1 MNNKAITLIGK
12 ISVFDAGHKGTAF
25 RDSNGDHHAEFYK
38 ASVGVVAGN
47 TVYARD
53 KEFPAIDEES
63 AKALGLKDG
72 EFYSFRWNVKAEDA
86 ETIANQPMGTIFKVI
101 VTAKMTRNAAGAEVV
116 DRYENNFDVK
126 LRDLDIIKEGSVE
139 RKKYIKFLVIE
150 NEDGED
156 GEDGEDAET
165 AEAAE
170 QDE

>member
-1 MNNKAITLIGK
+1 MNKAITLIGK

-38 ASVGVVAGN
+38 ASIGVVAGN
-47 TVYARD
+47 TVFAHD

-72 EFYSFRWNVKAEDA
+72 EFYSFRWNINAEDA
-86 ETIANQPMGTIFKVI
+86 ETVANQPMGTIFKVI
-101 VTAKMTRNAAGAEVV
+101 VTTKMTKNAAGVEVV
-116 DRYENNFDVK
+116 DRYENNFNVRF
-126 LRDLDIIKEGSVE
+126 RDLDILKEGNVE

-156 GEDGEDAET
+156 T
-165 AEAAE
+165 EAAE
-170 QDE
+170 

>member
-1 MNNKAITLIGK
+1 MNKAITLIGK

-38 ASVGVVAGN
+38 ASVGVVAGS
-47 TVYARD
+47 TVFAHD

-72 EFYSFRWNVKAEDA
+72 EFYSFRWNINAEDA
-86 ETIANQPMGTIFKVI
+86 ETVANQPMGTIFKVI
-101 VTAKMTRNAAGAEVV
+101 VTAKMTKNAAGVEVI

-126 LRDLDIIKEGSVE
+126 LRDLDVLKVGNVE

-156 GEDGEDAET
+156 AET
-165 AEAAE
+165 AE
-170 QDE
+170 

>member
-38 ASVGVVAGN
+38 ASVGVVADN
-47 TVYARD
+47 TVYANG

-72 EFYSFRWNVKAEDA
+72 EFYSFRWNVNAEDA

-101 VTAKMTRNAAGAEVV
+101 VTTKTTSNAAGAEVV
-116 DRYENNFDVK
+116 ARYENNFDVK
-126 LRDLDIIKEGSVE
+126 LRDLDVLKVGSVE

-156 GEDGEDAET
+156 AET
-165 AEAAE
+165 AEEAGQPE
-170 QDE
+170 

>member
-72 EFYSFRWNVKAEDA
+72 EFYSFRWNIQADDA
-86 ETIANQPMGTIFKVI
+86 ETIANQPMGTVFKVL
-101 VTAKMTRNAAGAEVV
+101 VTAKTTRNAAGAEVV

-156 GEDGEDAET
+156 AET

>member
-1 MNNKAITLIGK
+1 MNKAITLIGK

-47 TVYARD
+47 TVFAHD

-72 EFYSFRWNVKAEDA
+72 EFYSFRWNVNAEDA
-86 ETIANQPMGTIFKVI
+86 ETIANQPMGTIFKVV
-101 VTAKMTRNAAGAEVV
+101 VTTKMTKNAAGVEVI
-116 DRYENNFDVK
+116 DRYENNFDVRM
-126 LRDLDIIKEGSVE
+126 RDLDILKEGNVE

-156 GEDGEDAET
+156 AET
-165 AEAAE
+165 AE
-170 QDE
+170 

>member
-1 MNNKAITLIGK
+1 MNKAITLIGK

-38 ASVGVVAGN
+38 ASIGVVAGN
-47 TVYARD
+47 TVFAHD

-72 EFYSFRWNVKAEDA
+72 EFYAFRWNINVEDA

-101 VTAKMTRNAAGAEVV
+101 VTAKMTKNAAGVEVI

-126 LRDLDIIKEGSVE
+126 MRDIDVLKVGNVE

-156 GEDGEDAET
+156 AET
-165 AEAAE
+165 AE
-170 QDE
+170 

>member
-12 ISVFDAGHKGTAF
+12 VSVFDAGHKGTAF

-38 ASVGVVAGN
+38 ASVGVVAGD

-53 KEFPAIDEES
+53 KEFPAVDEES

-72 EFYSFRWNVKAEDA
+72 EFYSFRWNVSAEDA

-101 VTAKMTRNAAGAEVV
+101 VTTKMTRNAAGAEVV
-116 DRYENNFDVK
+116 ARYENNFDVR
-126 LRDLDIIKEGSVE
+126 LRDIYVLKEGGVE
-139 RKKYIKFLVIE
+139 RKKHIKFLVIE
-150 NEDGED
+150 NEDG
-156 GEDGEDAET
+156 GDADT

-170 QDE
+170 QAE

>member
-38 ASVGVVAGN
+38 ASVGVVADN
-47 TVYARD
+47 TVYANG

-72 EFYSFRWNVKAEDA
+72 EFYSFRWNVNAEDA

-101 VTAKMTRNAAGAEVV
+101 VTTKMTRNAAGAEVV
-116 DRYENNFDVK
+116 ARYENNFDVK
-126 LRDLDIIKEGSVE
+126 LRDLDVLKVGSVE

-156 GEDGEDAET
+156 AET
-165 AEAAE
+165 AEEAGQPE
-170 QDE
+170 

>member
-1 MNNKAITLIGK
+1 MNKAITLIGK
-12 ISVFDAGHKGTAF
+12 INVFDAGHKGTAF

-47 TVYARD
+47 TVFAHD

-72 EFYSFRWNVKAEDA
+72 EFYAFRWNIQADDA

-101 VTAKMTRNAAGAEVV
+101 VTAKMTKNAAGVEVV
-116 DRYENNFDVK
+116 DRYENNFNVRF
-126 LRDLDIIKEGSVE
+126 RDFDILKEGNVE

-150 NEDGED
+150 NENGED
-156 GEDGEDAET
+156 T
-165 AEAAE
+165 EAAE
-170 QDE
+170 

>member
-1 MNNKAITLIGK
+1 MNKAITLIGK

-38 ASVGVVAGN
+38 ASVGVVAGS
-47 TVYARD
+47 TVFAHD

-72 EFYSFRWNVKAEDA
+72 EFYSFRWNINAEDA
-86 ETIANQPMGTIFKVI
+86 ETVANQPMGTIFKVI
-101 VTAKMTRNAAGAEVV
+101 VTAKMTKNAAGVEVI
-116 DRYENNFDVK
+116 DRYENNFDVRM
-126 LRDLDIIKEGSVE
+126 RDIDVLKVGNVE

-156 GEDGEDAET
+156 

-170 QDE
+170 

>member
-1 MNNKAITLIGK
+1 MNKASTLIGK
-12 ISVFDAGHKGTAF
+12 LSVFDAGPKGTAF

-47 TVYARD
+47 TVYALD
-53 KEFPAIDEES
+53 KELPAVDEES

-72 EFYSFRWNVKAEDA
+72 EFYSFRWNINAEDA

-101 VTAKMTRNAAGAEVV
+101 VTTKMTKNAAGVEVI

-126 LRDLDIIKEGSVE
+126 LRDLDVLKEGNVE

-156 GEDGEDAET
+156 VET
-165 AEAAE
+165 AE
-170 QDE
+170 

>member
-47 TVYARD
+47 TVFANG

-72 EFYSFRWNVKAEDA
+72 EFYSFRWNVNAEDA

-101 VTAKMTRNAAGAEVV
+101 VTTKMTRNAAGAEVV

-126 LRDLDIIKEGSVE
+126 LRDLDVLKEGSVE
-139 RKKYIKFLVIE
+139 RKKYIKFLIIE
-150 NEDGED
+150 N
-156 GEDGEDAET
+156 EDGEDAET

-170 QDE
+170 QAE

>member
-1 MNNKAITLIGK
+1 MNKAITLIGK

-47 TVYARD
+47 TVFAHD

-72 EFYSFRWNVKAEDA
+72 EFYSFRWNINAEDA

-101 VTAKMTRNAAGAEVV
+101 VTAKMTKNAAGVEVI

-126 LRDLDIIKEGSVE
+126 LRDLDVLKVGNVE

-156 GEDGEDAET
+156 AET
-165 AEAAE
+165 AE
-170 QDE
+170 

>member
-1 MNNKAITLIGK
+1 MNKAITLIGK

-47 TVYARD
+47 TVFAHD

-72 EFYSFRWNVKAEDA
+72 EFYSFRWNTNVEDA

-101 VTAKMTRNAAGAEVV
+101 VTTKMTKNAAGVEVI
-116 DRYENNFDVK
+116 DRYENNFDVRM
-126 LRDLDIIKEGSVE
+126 RDLDVLKEGSLK
-139 RKKYIKFLVIE
+139 RSKYIKFLVIE
-150 NEDGED
+150 NEDGGDEAA
-156 GEDGEDAET
+156 GQ
-165 AEAAE
+165 AEAE
-170 QDE
+170 

>member
-47 TVYARD
+47 TVFANG

-63 AKALGLKDG
+63 ARALGLKDG
-72 EFYSFRWNVKAEDA
+72 EFYSFRWNIQADDA
-86 ETIANQPMGTIFKVI
+86 ETIANQPMGTIFKVL
-101 VTAKMTRNAAGAEVV
+101 VTAKTAKNAAGVEVI
-116 DRYENNFDVK
+116 DRYENNFDVRM
-126 LRDLDIIKEGSVE
+126 RDLDVLKEGSVE

-156 GEDGEDAET
+156 AGT

-170 QDE
+170 QAE

>member
-1 MNNKAITLIGK
+1 MNKAITLIGK
-12 ISVFDAGHKGTAF
+12 ISVFDAGRKGTSF

-38 ASVGVVAGN
+38 ASIGVVAGN
-47 TVYARD
+47 TVFAHD

-72 EFYSFRWNVKAEDA
+72 EFYAFRWNIQADDA
-86 ETIANQPMGTIFKVI
+86 ETIANQPMGTIFKVV
-101 VTAKMTRNAAGAEVV
+101 VTTKMTKNAAGVEVI

-126 LRDLDIIKEGSVE
+126 MRDIDVLKVGNVE

-156 GEDGEDAET
+156 TET
-165 AEAAE
+165 AK
-170 QDE
+170 